1 MTTSLSSWWSAGST
15 LVKLTVV
22 SLYTALWT
30 SCCRDILSATSF
42 ETDMRLGC
50 CQSSIQMVL
59 SQAITAATYRVK
71 TWIET
76 FTLMM
81 TKIARNVALKLKCSA
96 PNWNLSFPLSWQIDS
111 KFFLIFTLTHVPQV
125 FSHMLL
131 NLSLRKI
138 NLTCKDCPRFFTIR
152 VRISC
157 SRTVGSPTTN
167 IKRIVRGWL

>member
-1 MTTSLSSWWSAGST
+1 MTTSQSSWWSADNT

-22 SLYTALWT
+22 SLYMASWT
-30 SCCRDILSATSF
+30 SCCRDIPSATSLG
-42 ETDMRLGC
+42 TGMRLGC
-50 CQSSIQMVL
+50 CQSSIQTVL
-59 SQAITAATYRVK
+59 SPAITAATYRVK

-81 TKIARNVALKLKCSA
+81 IKIARNVASKLKCCG
-96 PNWNLSFPLSWQIDS
+96 PNWNLSFPLSWPIDS
-111 KFFLIFTLTHVPQV
+111 KCFLIFTLTHVPRV
-125 FSHMLL
+125 FSLMLL
-131 NLSLRKI
+131 NLSLCKI

-167 IKRIVRGWL
+167 TKRIVRGWL